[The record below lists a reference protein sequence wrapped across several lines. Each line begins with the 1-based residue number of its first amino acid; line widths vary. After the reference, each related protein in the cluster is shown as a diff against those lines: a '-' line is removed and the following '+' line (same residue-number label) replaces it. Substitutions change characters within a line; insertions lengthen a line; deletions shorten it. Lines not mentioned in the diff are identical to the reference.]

1 MAAILELRE
10 LTAGYQGKP
19 VLGPLSLTM
28 EPGTLGLL
36 GPNGAGKST
45 LLKVLLGILH
55 PISGSGTVAGFPLG
69 SGHRLRRVIG
79 YMSEADALIPGMTG
93 IDYVSFAGELAGLSR
108 RDSSR
113 RAHELLHVLELD
125 EARYRLLDEYSTGMK
140 QRIKLAQALI
150 HDPPLLFL
158 DEPTSGLDPS
168 GRDAMLDLL
177 QTLHREHG
185 KSFLLCTHLLGD
197 VERTCKD
204 MILLSG
210 GQVLLRER
218 VASLSRTIPSEFRVR
233 LLRLPADSVLPNH
246 WKPDGDG
253 FVVHLGHKTEGT
265 PSSISPKD
273 QCTEDTRRIWREA
286 SGMGAIVSHISPRH
300 EDLRERFAQILAEAG
315 RSKDLPV
322 TTNSMGPFPPNQ
334 TGEPT

>member
-1 MAAILELRE
+1 MAAILELRD
-10 LTAGYQGKP
+10 LTAGYQGKA

-28 EPGTLGLL
+28 ESGTLGLL

-45 LLKVLLGILH
+45 LLKVLLGLLQ

-177 QTLHREHG
+177 QTLHKDHG

-197 VERTCKD
+197 VERTCRD

-233 LLRLPADSVLPNH
+233 LLHLPKNHTMPPH
-246 WKPDGDG
+246 WKPDGDS
-253 FVVHLGHKTEGT
+253 FVVHLAPNQAEAGKAVSAH
-265 PSSISPKD
+265 D
-273 QCTEDTRRIWREA
+273 RLNADTRLIWQEA
-286 SGMGAIVSHISPRH
+286 SQMGAIVSHMSPRH

-315 RSKDLPV
+315 RKKEPPKTEELSLAGPTEKNGGPV
-322 TTNSMGPFPPNQ
+322 
-334 TGEPT
+334 

>member
-1 MAAILELRE
+1 MAAILELRD

-45 LLKVLLGILH
+45 LLKVLLGLLD
-55 PISGSGTVAGFPLG
+55 PISGSGLVAGFPLG
-69 SGHRLRRVIG
+69 SGNRLRRVIG

-177 QTLHREHG
+177 QTLHKDHG

-197 VERTCKD
+197 VERTCQD

-218 VASLSRTIPSEFRVR
+218 VASLSRTIPSQFRVR
-233 LLRLPADSVLPNH
+233 LLHLPKNHTLPSH
-246 WKPDGDG
+246 WNPDGEG
-253 FVVHLGHKTEGT
+253 FLVHLDSKKSENGL
-265 PSSISPKD
+265 SLQD
-273 QCTEDTRRIWREA
+273 QITQDTRSIWQEA
-286 SGMGAIVSHISPRH
+286 SQMGAIISHISPRH
-300 EDLRERFAQILAEAG
+300 EDLRERFAQILADAG
-315 RSKDLPV
+315 RGKAHAPK
-322 TTNSMGPFPPNQ
+322 GPASLASASSQ
-334 TGEPT
+334 SGGIHE